1 MAGQAT
7 RMARTGFTGFPTEGM
22 QFFRSLARNNR
33 REWFQPRKQIY
44 DEQLKAPMMELVTA
58 LNAEMIRFAPDYVAE
73 PAKAIYRLYRD
84 TRFSKDK
91 TPYKTHIAA
100 IFPRRG
106 LVKHEGA
113 GLYFSVSA
121 KEIEVAGGVYMPGPD
136 ALLAIRTHLAERHE
150 EFTRIIESRKLRA
163 LMGNMQGEQLS
174 RVPKGFPCDHPAAD
188 LLRYKQWLFYV
199 MLDPAIATT
208 PKLLVEIRKR
218 FEAMMPFLDLLN
230 QPLVR
235 AAKRPKIGFESG
247 PAYNDCR

>member
-1 MAGQAT
+1 MAW
-7 RMARTGFTGFPTEGM
+7 MGFDGFPADGI

-33 REWFQPRKQIY
+33 REWFQPRKEIY
-44 DEQLKAPMMELVTA
+44 GGQVKAPMVELVTA
-58 LNAEMIRFAPDYVAE
+58 LNAAMMRFAPDYVTE

-100 IFPRRG
+100 IFPRHG

-136 ALLAIRTHLAERHE
+136 ALLAIRNHLAARHG
-150 EFTRIIESRKLRA
+150 EFKRIVASRKLRA
-163 LMGNMQGEQLS
+163 LMGDLQGEQLS

-188 LLRYKQWLFYV
+188 LLRHKQWLFYV
-199 MLDPAIATT
+199 MLDPALATT
-208 PKLLVEIRKR
+208 PKLLAEIRKR

-230 QPLVR
+230 EPLVR
-235 AAKRPKIGFESG
+235 AAKRLKIGFESG
-247 PAYNDCR
+247 LAYNDCR

>member
-1 MAGQAT
+1 MAGQAPL
-7 RMARTGFTGFPTEGM
+7 MVKTGFTGFPAEGM
-22 QFFRSLARNNR
+22 KFFRSLARNNR
-33 REWFQPRKQIY
+33 REWFQPRKHIH
-44 DEQLKAPMMELVTA
+44 DEQVKGPMMDLVTA
-58 LNAEMIRFAPDYVAE
+58 LNSEMVRFAPNYVAE

-113 GLYFSVSA
+113 GFYFSVSA

-150 EFTRIIESRKLRA
+150 EFNRIVASRKLRA
-163 LMGNMQGEQLS
+163 LMGDLQGTQLS
-174 RVPKGFPCDHPAAD
+174 RVPKGFRCDHPAAD
-188 LLRYKQWLFYV
+188 LLRHKQWLFFAT
-199 MLDPAIATT
+199 LDPALATT
-208 PKLLVEIRKR
+208 PKLLGEIRNR

-230 QPLVR
+230 EPLVR